1 MSLVGVSLAGCV
13 GGAMPVEDVGQTTGY
28 NERRSS
34 RSLTRKLSQMAKC
47 DEGYL
52 CDVCG
57 EEVHGITDSDLYLR
71 YVLNEVTAAE
81 LPGHPERHL
90 RCNATLSQF
99 IVDDRFEA
107 VTAEGMFSKAEL
119 DSEFVAAEEA
129 RVSRGYRR
137 LREVHRLRLPIDEY
151 PLDD

>member
-1 MSLVGVSLAGCV
+1 
-13 GGAMPVEDVGQTTGY
+13 
-28 NERRSS
+28 
-34 RSLTRKLSQMAKC
+34 MAKC

-71 YVLNEVTAAE
+71 YVLGEVTAAE

-90 RCNATLSQF
+90 KCNPTLSQF
-99 IVDDRFEA
+99 IVDERFPA
-107 VTAEGMFSKAEL
+107 VIAEGPFARSEL
-119 DSEFVAAEEA
+119 DADFVADEES
-129 RVSRGYRR
+129 RVSAGYRR

-151 PLDD
+151 PL